1 MKPSGTAARPAATPT
16 AVPVVHRRRAY
27 AMLVAIAV
35 IMGSLCI
42 ICSRSLGYPL
52 RDPDGFLGPAWI
64 RLPLLVLG
72 AFVADVL
79 PRTLFRARGNPG
91 RYVTEARLLIR
102 EHWTRDRITLV
113 VVGLVSFYV
122 TYVSYRNL
130 KNFLPFIMSVDGKPK
145 KYDFAL
151 HRMDEW
157 LLFGHDPSTV
167 LHTVLG
173 TGVSAHVLS
182 YVYLIFLPMVPV
194 SVVVWAVWSKNVSFG
209 YWFIT
214 SQCICWALGTLSY
227 YAIPTL
233 GPNFF
238 FPWLYKDLPGT
249 GVAQL
254 QDSLFNGRQSIL
266 FNPFAD
272 GVQSVAGFAS
282 LHVAITVTLALVGQH
297 TLRTKSLRV
306 GLWVYCGVTIVS
318 TTYFGWHYIAD
329 DIAGLFI
336 ALVAVYLGGLGTGQK
351 FDRWGRSSHPT
362 TSTDAVP
369 IEDEDEGLVSAMSE

>member
-1 MKPSGTAARPAATPT
+1 VKDIATDPRSVATPSQPVRPGST
-16 AVPVVHRRRAY
+16 ARRAY
-27 AMLVAIAV
+27 AMLVAVALVMGVLAV
-35 IMGSLCI
+35 

-72 AFVADVL
+72 AFIADVL
-79 PRTLFRARGNPG
+79 PRTLYRARGNPG
-91 RYVTEARLLIR
+91 RYRAEATLLIR
-102 EHWTRDRITLV
+102 EHWTKERITLV
-113 VVGLVSFYV
+113 VVGLISFYV

-130 KNFLPFIMSVDGKPK
+130 KNFLPFVMSVDGKPK

-157 LLFGHDPSTV
+157 MLFGHDPSTM
-167 LHTVLG
+167 LHSVLG
-173 TGVSAHVLS
+173 TGISAHVLS
-182 YVYLIFLPMVPV
+182 FVYLLFLPMVPIT
-194 SVVVWAVWSKNVSFG
+194 VVVWAVWSRNVSFG

-214 SQCICWALGTLSY
+214 AQCICWALGTASY

-238 FPWLYKDLPGT
+238 FPWLYSDLPNT

-254 QDSLFNGRQSIL
+254 QDGLFNGRTSIR
-266 FNPFAD
+266 FDPFAE

-282 LHVAITVTLALVGQH
+282 LHVAITVSLALVGQY
-297 TLRTKSLRV
+297 TLRTKAFRV
-306 GLWVYCGVTIVS
+306 GLWVYSFLTVLA

-329 DIAGLFI
+329 DIAGLVI
-336 ALVAVYLGGLGTGQK
+336 AVVAVYLAGIATGQK
-351 FDRWGRSSHPT
+351 FDRAGRSSHPT
-362 TSTDAVP
+362 TSTNEVP
-369 IEDEDEGLVSAMSE
+369 IEE